1 MMGRAFYRKGSPGEV
16 ERRGMWAFLAG
27 DTRNLHNVA
36 QIPQRIRSWQNVTY
50 KLLILKHK
58 LDICWPTTCY
68 NKRGEMFQNTI
79 ARESS
84 AEGVGL
90 HTGVYGHIRL
100 VPAPAETGI
109 VFRRVDLDNF
119 PIEAQGHNVA
129 RVSYA
134 TSLMKQGV
142 LLSTTEHLLAAIYS
156 CGIDNIYI
164 DIDSIEVPILDGS
177 AEPFMQMLEHSGVR
191 KLRRKRRYLKV
202 LKPLEVVEGD
212 RRIGI
217 YPAEELRVRCYVDFP
232 HTLVGQQEVEML
244 VGPDT
249 FRHLLARARTF
260 CFERDIEPLKA
271 MGLIRGG
278 SLENAIVLTNDGVM
292 NGPLRFPDE
301 FGRHKALDLIGD
313 LALAGLPL
321 LARVEAHKAGHSL
334 HTQLVSRLLADPS
347 LWTITTG
354 EAVRPESEAY
364 LTALSPVPA
373 AD

>member
-1 MMGRAFYRKGSPGEV
+1 
-16 ERRGMWAFLAG
+16 
-27 DTRNLHNVA
+27 
-36 QIPQRIRSWQNVTY
+36 
-50 KLLILKHK
+50 
-58 LDICWPTTCY
+58 
-68 NKRGEMFQNTI
+68 MFQTTI
-79 ARESS
+79 LRSSS

-90 HTGVYGHIRL
+90 HTGVHGHIRL
-100 VPAPAETGI
+100 TPAPADTGI
-109 VFRRVDLDNF
+109 VFRRIDLDNF

-156 CGIDNIYI
+156 CGIDNIFV
-164 DIDSIEVPILDGS
+164 DIDSIEIPILDGS

-202 LKPLEVVEGD
+202 LQPLEVVEGD

-217 YPAEELRVRCYVDFP
+217 YPADEFHVRCYVDFP
-232 HTLVGQQEVEML
+232 HPLVGQQEVEMA
-244 VGPDT
+244 VNPNT

-260 CFERDIEPLKA
+260 CFERDIEPLRS

-278 SLENAIVLTNDGVM
+278 SLENAIVLTNEGVM

-321 LARVEAHKAGHSL
+321 LARVEAHKAGHAL

-347 LWTITTG
+347 LWTIATD
-354 EAVRPESEAY
+354 EASHPARE
-364 LTALSPVPA
+364 TILSLLAPASA

>member
-1 MMGRAFYRKGSPGEV
+1 M
-16 ERRGMWAFLAG
+16 LQ
-27 DTRNLHNVA
+27 T
-36 QIPQRIRSWQNVTY
+36 
-50 KLLILKHK
+50 
-58 LDICWPTTCY
+58 
-68 NKRGEMFQNTI
+68 TI
-79 ARESS
+79 ARSAV

-100 VPAPAETGI
+100 VPAPADTGI
-109 VFRRVDLDNF
+109 VFRRIDLDNF
-119 PIEAQGHNVA
+119 QIEAEGHNVA

-156 CGIDNIYI
+156 CEIDNIFI

-177 AEPFMQMLEHSGVR
+177 AEPFMQMLEHAGLR

-202 LKPLEVVEGD
+202 LRPLEVVEGE

-217 YPAEELRVRCYVDFP
+217 YPAAEFRVRCYVDFP
-232 HTLVGQQEVEML
+232 HPLVGQQEVEM
-244 VGPDT
+244 VVSPET

-260 CFERDIEPLKA
+260 CFERDIEPLRS

-321 LARVEAHKAGHSL
+321 LARVEAHKAGHAL

-347 LWTITTG
+347 LWTITSN
-354 EAVRPESEAY
+354 ESSHIELGAEIP
-364 LTALSPVPA
+364 ALIPSSA

>member
-1 MMGRAFYRKGSPGEV
+1 M
-16 ERRGMWAFLAG
+16 
-27 DTRNLHNVA
+27 N
-36 QIPQRIRSWQNVTY
+36 
-50 KLLILKHK
+50 
-58 LDICWPTTCY
+58 WPTKCY
-68 NKRGEMFQNTI
+68 VWPSTMFQTTI
-79 ARESS
+79 ARE
-84 AEGVGL
+84 ARTEGVGL
-90 HTGVYGHIRL
+90 HTGVFGHVRL
-100 VPAPAETGI
+100 LPAPADTGI
-109 VFRRVDLDNF
+109 VFRRNDLDNF

-177 AEPFMQMLEHSGVR
+177 AEPFMQMLEHVGVR

-217 YPAEELRVRCYVDFP
+217 YPADEFRVCCYVDFP
-232 HTLVGQQEVEML
+232 HPLVGQQEVEL
-244 VGPDT
+244 VVGPET

-260 CFERDIEPLKA
+260 CFERDIEPLRE

-278 SLENAIVLTNDGVM
+278 SLENAIVLTKDGVM

-321 LARVEAHKAGHSL
+321 LARVEAHKAGHAL
-334 HTQLVSRLLADPS
+334 HTQLVSRLLTDPS
-347 LWTITTG
+347 LWTITT
-354 EAVRPESEAY
+354 EVTSHTEERAPFAT
-364 LTALSPVPA
+364 LLSAPA

>member
-1 MMGRAFYRKGSPGEV
+1 M
-16 ERRGMWAFLAG
+16 
-27 DTRNLHNVA
+27 
-36 QIPQRIRSWQNVTY
+36 
-50 KLLILKHK
+50 
-58 LDICWPTTCY
+58 
-68 NKRGEMFQNTI
+68 
-79 ARESS
+79 
-84 AEGVGL
+84 GL
-90 HTGVYGHIRL
+90 HTGVYGHIHL
-100 VPAPAETGI
+100 VPAPADTGI

-119 PIEAQGHNVA
+119 LIEAQGRNVA

-156 CGIDNIYI
+156 CGIDNVYV

-177 AEPFMQMLEHSGVR
+177 AEPFMQMLQEAGTR
-191 KLRRKRRYLKV
+191 RLRRKRRFLKV
-202 LKPLEVVEGD
+202 LKPLEVIEGD

-217 YPAEELRVRCYVDFP
+217 YPADEFRVRCYVDFP
-232 HTLVGQQEVEML
+232 HPLVGQQEVEML
-244 VGPDT
+244 VSAET

-260 CFERDIEPLKA
+260 CFERDIEPLRS

-278 SLENAIVLTNDGVM
+278 TLENAIVLTSDGVM

-321 LARVEAHKAGHSL
+321 LARVEAHKAGHAL
-334 HTQLVSRLLADPS
+334 HTQLVSRLLADPT
-347 LWTITTG
+347 LWTVTTR
-354 EAVRPESEAY
+354 EALHEQAEPPLA
-364 LTALSPVPA
+364 AFAPVAA